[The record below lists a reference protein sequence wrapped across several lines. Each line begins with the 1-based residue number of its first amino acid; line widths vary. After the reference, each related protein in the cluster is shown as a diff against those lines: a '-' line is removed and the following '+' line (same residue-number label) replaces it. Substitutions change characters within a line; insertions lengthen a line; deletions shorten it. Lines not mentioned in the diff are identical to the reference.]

1 MPSLLTSWNF
11 EPLQVIPTLLIG
23 LLYARRVRTLREAG
37 TPVAAWRLWCFGSSL
52 FLVLVALVSPIDAFG
67 EEQFLFMHM
76 VQHILLGD
84 LAPLLFVLGLTGP
97 ILRPVLSLPGVLRLR
112 FLLHPLVAL
121 PLWAASLY
129 IWHIPFLYQAA
140 LHHSAVHALEH
151 FCFFAFG
158 AVMWA
163 PVVEVLPGSRMV
175 RHGREARLRPP
186 LSGWSRRSS
195 GTSSS
200 GRGKV
205 FYPFYEHPVN
215 QWGISAL
222 SDQQIAGGGDDG
234 RGVDRHA
241 RGAGVALPQDGCRRA
256 SCASGLSNRDWTS
269 APSSAR
275 SDTGA
280 QACSKPSDLQ
290 PDRHEPTTSKPWN
303 ERLARFAI
311 RDIVDEVVA
320 AGAPEDGEFAAGVYE
335 GAAGE
340 LMPSE
345 PSVAMSTGRSEQGKV
360 PE

>member
-121 PLWAASLY
+121 PVWAASLY
-129 IWHIPFLYQAA
+129 LWHIPFLYQAA

-163 PVVEVLPGSRMV
+163 PVVEVLPGPEWFGTGAKLGYVLLV
-175 RHGREARLRPP
+175 RLVETVLGNIFI
-186 LSGWSRRSS
+186 WS
-195 GTSSS
+195 
-200 GRGKV
+200 GKV

-222 SDQQIAGGGDDG
+222 SDQQIAGAAMMVEGSIVTLGVLAWLFLKMAQESELRQRLIEQGLDERAVKRAVRYG
-234 RGVDRHA
+234 R
-241 RGAGVALPQDGCRRA
+241 AGVLE
-256 SCASGLSNRDWTS
+256 T
-269 APSSAR
+269 
-275 SDTGA
+275 
-280 QACSKPSDLQ
+280 
-290 PDRHEPTTSKPWN
+290 E
-303 ERLARFAI
+303 
-311 RDIVDEVVA
+311 
-320 AGAPEDGEFAAGVYE
+320 
-335 GAAGE
+335 
-340 LMPSE
+340 
-345 PSVAMSTGRSEQGKV
+345 
-360 PE
+360 

>member
-37 TPVAAWRLWCFGSSL
+37 TPVATWRLWCFGSSL

-121 PLWAASLY
+121 PVWAASLY

-163 PVVEVLPGSRMV
+163 PVVEVLPGPEWFGTGAKLGYVLLV
-175 RHGREARLRPP
+175 RLVETILGNVFI
-186 LSGWSRRSS
+186 WS
-195 GTSSS
+195 
-200 GRGKV
+200 GKV

-222 SDQQIAGGGDDG
+222 SDQQIAGAAMMVEGSIVTLGVLAWLFLKMAQESELRQRLLEQGMDERAVKRAVRYG
-234 RGVDRHA
+234 R
-241 RGAGVALPQDGCRRA
+241 AGVLE
-256 SCASGLSNRDWTS
+256 T
-269 APSSAR
+269 
-275 SDTGA
+275 
-280 QACSKPSDLQ
+280 
-290 PDRHEPTTSKPWN
+290 E
-303 ERLARFAI
+303 
-311 RDIVDEVVA
+311 
-320 AGAPEDGEFAAGVYE
+320 
-335 GAAGE
+335 
-340 LMPSE
+340 
-345 PSVAMSTGRSEQGKV
+345 
-360 PE
+360 

>member
-1 MPSLLTSWNF
+1 VPSLLTSWNF

-37 TPVAAWRLWCFGSSL
+37 SPVAAWRLWCFGSSL

-121 PLWAASLY
+121 PVWAASLY

-163 PVVEVLPGSRMV
+163 PVVEVLPGPEWFGTGAKLGYVLLV
-175 RHGREARLRPP
+175 RLVETILGNVFI
-186 LSGWSRRSS
+186 WS
-195 GTSSS
+195 
-200 GRGKV
+200 GKV

-222 SDQQIAGGGDDG
+222 SDQQIAGAAMMVEGSIVTLGVLAWLFLKMAQESELRQRLLEQGMDERAVKRAVRYG
-234 RGVDRHA
+234 R
-241 RGAGVALPQDGCRRA
+241 AGVLE
-256 SCASGLSNRDWTS
+256 T
-269 APSSAR
+269 
-275 SDTGA
+275 
-280 QACSKPSDLQ
+280 
-290 PDRHEPTTSKPWN
+290 E
-303 ERLARFAI
+303 
-311 RDIVDEVVA
+311 
-320 AGAPEDGEFAAGVYE
+320 
-335 GAAGE
+335 
-340 LMPSE
+340 
-345 PSVAMSTGRSEQGKV
+345 
-360 PE
+360 

>member
-1 MPSLLTSWNF
+1 VPSLLTSWNF
-11 EPLQVIPTLLIG
+11 EPLQVIPTLVIG

-121 PLWAASLY
+121 PVWAASLY
-129 IWHIPFLYQAA
+129 LWHIPFLYQAA

-163 PVVEVLPGSRMV
+163 PVVEVLPGPEWFGTGAKLGYVLLV
-175 RHGREARLRPP
+175 RLVETVLGNVFI
-186 LSGWSRRSS
+186 WS
-195 GTSSS
+195 
-200 GRGKV
+200 GKV

-222 SDQQIAGGGDDG
+222 SDQQIAGAAMMVEGSIVTLGVLAWLFLKMAQESELRQRLLEQGLDERAVKRAVRYG
-234 RGVDRHA
+234 R
-241 RGAGVALPQDGCRRA
+241 AGVLE
-256 SCASGLSNRDWTS
+256 T
-269 APSSAR
+269 
-275 SDTGA
+275 
-280 QACSKPSDLQ
+280 
-290 PDRHEPTTSKPWN
+290 E
-303 ERLARFAI
+303 
-311 RDIVDEVVA
+311 
-320 AGAPEDGEFAAGVYE
+320 
-335 GAAGE
+335 
-340 LMPSE
+340 
-345 PSVAMSTGRSEQGKV
+345 
-360 PE
+360 

>member
-1 MPSLLTSWNF
+1 VPSLLTSWNF

-37 TPVAAWRLWCFGSSL
+37 TPVATWRLWCFGSSL

-121 PLWAASLY
+121 PVWAASLY

-151 FCFFAFG
+151 FCFFTFG

-163 PVVEVLPGSRMV
+163 PVVEVLPGPEWFGTGAKLGYVLLV
-175 RHGREARLRPP
+175 RLVETILGNVFI
-186 LSGWSRRSS
+186 WS
-195 GTSSS
+195 
-200 GRGKV
+200 GKV

-222 SDQQIAGGGDDG
+222 SDQQIAGAAMMVEGSIVTLGVLAWLFLKMAQESELRQRLLEQGMDERAVKRAVRYG
-234 RGVDRHA
+234 R
-241 RGAGVALPQDGCRRA
+241 AGVLE
-256 SCASGLSNRDWTS
+256 T
-269 APSSAR
+269 
-275 SDTGA
+275 
-280 QACSKPSDLQ
+280 
-290 PDRHEPTTSKPWN
+290 E
-303 ERLARFAI
+303 
-311 RDIVDEVVA
+311 
-320 AGAPEDGEFAAGVYE
+320 
-335 GAAGE
+335 
-340 LMPSE
+340 
-345 PSVAMSTGRSEQGKV
+345 
-360 PE
+360 

>member
-1 MPSLLTSWNF
+1 VILDLGAVPSLLTSWNF

-76 VQHILLGD
+76 AQHILLGD

-151 FCFFAFG
+151 FCFFTFG

-163 PVVEVLPGSRMV
+163 PVVEVLPGPEGFGTGAKLGYVLLV
-175 RHGREARLRPP
+175 RLVETILGNVFI
-186 LSGWSRRSS
+186 WS
-195 GTSSS
+195 
-200 GRGKV
+200 GKV

-222 SDQQIAGGGDDG
+222 SDQQIAGAAMMVEGSIVTLAVLAWLFLKMAQESELRQRLLEQGLDERAVKRAVRYG
-234 RGVDRHA
+234 R
-241 RGAGVALPQDGCRRA
+241 AGVLE
-256 SCASGLSNRDWTS
+256 T
-269 APSSAR
+269 
-275 SDTGA
+275 
-280 QACSKPSDLQ
+280 
-290 PDRHEPTTSKPWN
+290 E
-303 ERLARFAI
+303 
-311 RDIVDEVVA
+311 
-320 AGAPEDGEFAAGVYE
+320 
-335 GAAGE
+335 
-340 LMPSE
+340 
-345 PSVAMSTGRSEQGKV
+345 
-360 PE
+360 